1 MGAQKKLSRPCRWQL
16 RALILQIFL
25 CAGFS
30 GPSRAPQSPCGLAW
44 RPNTIQLSDPGEAR
58 GRKQHRHARQRQEGF
73 MSSRSYSQP
82 YLSVEVDFQGKI
94 SSARGGRSA
103 AARYVSIMFQT
114 GKSENWAVNGRF
126 SAV

>member
-16 RALILQIFL
+16 SALILRIFL

-58 GRKQHRHARQRQEGF
+58 GRNLHKHARQRQEGF
-73 MSSRSYSQP
+73 MSRSYSQP
-82 YLSVEVDFQGKI
+82 YLSVEVDCQGKI

-103 AARYVSIMFQT
+103 AARYMSIMFQT

>member
-16 RALILQIFL
+16 SALILRIFL

-44 RPNTIQLSDPGEAR
+44 RPNTIQFSNPGVVVRACAVC
-58 GRKQHRHARQRQEGF
+58 GRTPRQEGF